1 MHVTMVKKRLENGEP
16 CQKCGQAEELLRRRG
31 LWERI
36 DEVVLAD
43 AADPNS
49 AGYRLAERHGVEL
62 APFFIVREGSSETVY
77 TSVLKLVNEVLSPKV
92 EAPLAAMPGSVPL
105 AAMPGSV
112 PGLNKLE
119 ASRLAA
125 ELEGRPPEQI
135 VRVALELFGNDVAL
149 AFSGAEDVAIIDMA
163 VKSGRPFSVFTLD
176 TGRLAPE
183 TYEFIER
190 VRQHYGIAIHAVS
203 PEPVALEAMVVKKG
217 LFSFYQDG
225 HGECCGIRKVEPLRR
240 TLKNYLAWMTGQR
253 RDQSPTR
260 TNVAVVESDTG
271 NSGAAGPLL
280 KWNPLA
286 ATTLEQVWSYIRE
299 NQVPYNALHD
309 RGYVSIG
316 CAPCTRAIRPGEHE
330 RAGRWWWEEATKREC
345 GLHAELNQR

>member
-1 MHVTMVKKRLENGEP
+1 MVKKRLENGEP
-16 CQKCGQAEELLRRRG
+16 CQKCAQAEDLLRRRG

-43 AADPNS
+43 PRDKASP
-49 AGYRLAERHGVEL
+49 GFRLAERYGVEL
-62 APFFIVREGSSETVY
+62 APFFIVKQGDHETIF
-77 TSVLKLVNEVLSPKV
+77 TSVLKLVNEVLVPKLD
-92 EAPLAAMPGSVPL
+92 APVASMPE
-105 AAMPGSV
+105 SV

-119 ASRLAA
+119 ASRLAS
-125 ELEGRPPEQI
+125 ELAGKPPELVVQT
-135 VRVALELFGNDVAL
+135 ALELFGNDLAL
-149 AFSGAEDVAIIDMA
+149 AFSGAEDVVLIDMA
-163 VKSGRPFSVFTLD
+163 VKSGRPFSVITLD

-183 TYEFIER
+183 THEFIER
-190 VRQHYGIAIHAVS
+190 VRKHYGVTIKVVS
-203 PEPVALEAMVVKKG
+203 PDPVALEALVVQKG
-217 LFSFYQDG
+217 LFSFYEDG

-240 TLKNYLAWMTGQR
+240 TLQNYLAWMTGQR

-271 NSGAAGPLL
+271 NSGSAGPLL

-286 ATTLEQVWSYIRE
+286 SSSLAEVWNYIRE
-299 NQVPYNALHD
+299 NEVPYNALHD

-330 RAGRWWWEEATKREC
+330 RAGRWWWEEATRREC
-345 GLHAELNQR
+345 GLHTELNRR